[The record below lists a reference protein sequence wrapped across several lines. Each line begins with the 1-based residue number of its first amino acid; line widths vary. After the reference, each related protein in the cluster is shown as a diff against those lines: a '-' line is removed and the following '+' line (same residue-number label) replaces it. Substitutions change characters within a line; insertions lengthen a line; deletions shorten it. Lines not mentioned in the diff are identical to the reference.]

1 MDIIPFDVDYWEKRF
16 LRNYED
22 NITYFIDDKK
32 HYDSSSLFKTASKIF
47 NDRGYLKKEEF
58 ISIGVLRAPRAR
70 KWFMENSEQE
80 IRDISKKIINKNSAE
95 EMIEELTRLKGV
107 GTPVATTVITVLNP
121 KKYCTYSFRSL
132 RTLIWIN
139 NNLKNYQDYH
149 QSLELIRKMN
159 IEGYKKYL
167 KKLKNFR
174 KDKEHT
180 LRELEIALEEYDKNQ
195 GKKPSKI
202 QQKLEHFI
210 K

>member
-1 MDIIPFDVDYWEKRF
+1 MDFIPFDVDYWKKRF
-16 LRNYED
+16 LRNYD
-22 NITYFIDDKK
+22 DDIVYFIDDKK
-32 HYDSSSLFKTASKIF
+32 DFDRSPLFESASEVF

-70 KWFMENSEQE
+70 KWFMENSEEE
-80 IRDISKKIINKNSAE
+80 IRDISKKIINENSTE
-95 EMIEELTRLKGV
+95 EMIEELTKLKGV

-121 KKYCTYSFRSL
+121 ERYCTYSFRSL

-167 KKLKNFR
+167 KKLKNLR
-174 KDKEHT
+174 KNNVDT
-180 LRELEIALEEYDKNQ
+180 LRELEIALEEYDKNH

-202 QQKLEHFI
+202 QQKLEDFI
-210 K
+210 N